1 MTARPV
7 TTLLAALVAWLL
19 LAVAL
24 AGAAAAEG
32 EVKIDYV
39 DAKDPSG
46 EVRALFAVD
55 GIPTGAAPDLGSVA
69 VTLDGE
75 SVDARAEV
83 ASSETIQR
91 TTVLALDAS
100 DSMEGEPFAAAQE
113 AALAFLDAAP
123 EDVEVGLV
131 AFSARAQQTEPTT
144 DRGAIAAAVEGIEL
158 SAGTRLYDALIE
170 SVALAGETGARS
182 ILLLS
187 DGRDRGAGAS
197 IEAAIAAAADADVVV
212 DVVALDQDPENREL
226 LAQISDATGG
236 QVFDATPDSLAEV
249 FAGQA
254 DALASQLVVTFQ
266 RPDNTARQVDLEVFV
281 DAGSDTYSVSSVVLF
296 PAVTPPPVAVEPG
309 RAWIGPAGMWI
320 GALGLGAALAVILA
334 IALLDVTRRPSFA
347 QRQMAHYGGGS
358 ADLALGY
365 GFGGATLRESAVA
378 ATERVVRGD
387 FETRLSQRLSG
398 AGSRLTAAEWLLL
411 HVGIALSAAT
421 VGGLLRGPAL
431 GLLFL
436 VFGVVGPWLWLL
448 NRHSRRL
455 AAFNAQLP
463 ETLQLMASSLSAG
476 LSMPQSVD
484 TVVREGAEPMAGELR
499 RALVEQRLG
508 VQIDDALEG
517 VAGRMDS
524 QDFNWVVMAIR
535 IQREV
540 GGNLSELLNT
550 VADTLRERDFLRRQV
565 KVLTAE
571 GRISAW
577 ILGALPIVMFVYMLF
592 ARPDFIR
599 PLYTEPTGLLLL
611 GTGVVLLSAGAFVLT
626 RMVRIEV

>member
-7 TTLLAALVAWLL
+7 PTLLAALVGWLL

-32 EVKIDYV
+32 EVRIDYV
-39 DAKDPSG
+39 DAEDPSG

-55 GIPTGAAPDLGSVA
+55 GIRTGAPDLDSVA

-75 SVDARAEV
+75 PVDATAEV
-83 ASSETIQR
+83 ASSETIR
-91 TTVLALDAS
+91 RSTVLALDAS
-100 DSMEGEPFAAAQE
+100 DSMAGEEFAAAQE
-113 AALAFLDAAP
+113 AALAFLEAAP
-123 EDVEVGLV
+123 DDVGIGLV
-131 AFSARAQQTEPTT
+131 AFSARSQQTSPTT
-144 DRGAIAAAVEGIEL
+144 DREALAAAVQEIEL
-158 SAGTRLYDALIE
+158 SAGTRLYDALID

-197 IEAAIAAAADADVVV
+197 IEEAIAAATDADVVV
-212 DVVALDQDPENREL
+212 DVVALDQDPQNREL
-226 LAQISDATGG
+226 LEQITGATGG
-236 QVFDATPDSLAEV
+236 QVFDATPDSLAEI
-249 FAGQA
+249 FTGQA
-254 DALASQLVVTFQ
+254 DALASQLVVSFQ
-266 RPDNTARQVDLEVFV
+266 RPDNAARQVDLGISV
-281 DAGSDTYSVSSVVLF
+281 DAAGVTYSDTTLAVF
-296 PAVTPPPVAVEPG
+296 PAISPPPVTAEPG
-309 RAWIGPAGMWI
+309 RAWIGPAGLWV
-320 GALGLGAALAVILA
+320 GAVGLGASLAVVLA

-347 QRQMAHYGGGS
+347 QRQMAHYGGG
-358 ADLALGY
+358 AGDLALRS

-387 FETRLSQRLSG
+387 FETRLSRRLSG

-421 VGGLLRGPAL
+421 VGGVLRGPAL

-436 VFGVVGPWLWLL
+436 VFGAVGPWLWLL

-484 TVVREGAEPMAGELR
+484 TVVREGAEPMSGELR

-517 VAGRMDS
+517 VAERMDS

-611 GTGVVLLSAGAFVLT
+611 GTGVVLLSSGAFVLT
-626 RMVRIEV
+626 RLVRIEV

>member
-1 MTARPV
+1 V
-7 TTLLAALVAWLL
+7 LVA
-19 LAVAL
+19 VTM
-24 AGAAAAEG
+24 AGTAAAEG
-32 EVKIDYV
+32 EVDIAFV
-39 DAKDPSG
+39 NAEDPSG
-46 EVRALFAVD
+46 EVEVLYAVD
-55 GIPTGAAPDLGSVA
+55 GIPDRAAPELDSVA

-75 SVDARAEV
+75 PVDATVEV
-83 ASSETIQR
+83 ASSATIQR

-100 DSMEGEPFAAAQE
+100 ESMAGEEFAAAQE
-113 AALAFLDAAP
+113 AALAFLEAAP
-123 EDVEVGLV
+123 DDVEVGLV
-131 AFSARAQQTEPTT
+131 AFSARSQQTAPTT
-144 DRGAIAAAVEGIEL
+144 DREALAAAVEEIEL
-158 SAGTRLYDALIE
+158 SAGTRLYDAIID

-197 IEAAIAAAADADVVV
+197 IDEAIEAATDAGVRV
-212 DVVALDQDPENREL
+212 DLVALDQDRESRAL
-226 LAQISDATGG
+226 LEQISQATQG
-236 QVFDATPDSLAEV
+236 QVFDASPDSLADI
-249 FAGQA
+249 FTGQA
-254 DALASQLVVTFQ
+254 DALASQLVVSFQ
-266 RPDNTARQVDLEVFV
+266 RPDNAARQVDLQISV
-281 DAGSDTYSVSSVVLF
+281 DAGGATYTDTTLAVF
-296 PAVTPPPVAVEPG
+296 PAVTPPPAAVDPG
-309 RAWIGPAGMWI
+309 RAWIGPTGMWI
-320 GALGLGAALAVILA
+320 GALGLGAALAMILA

-347 QRQMAHYGGGS
+347 QRQMAHYGGG
-358 ADLALGY
+358 AGDLVLRS

-398 AGSRLTAAEWLLL
+398 AGNRLTAAEWVLM
-411 HVGIALSAAT
+411 HVAVAVGAA
-421 VGGLLRGPAL
+421 VAGAFLAGPAL
-431 GLLFL
+431 AVIFFL
-436 VFGVVGPWLWLL
+436 VGVLGPWLWLL

-484 TVVREGAEPMAGELR
+484 TVVREGAEPMSSELR

-517 VAGRMDS
+517 VAERMDS

-577 ILGALPIVMFVYMLF
+577 ILGALPVVMFVYMLF
-592 ARPDFIR
+592 ARPDFVR

-611 GTGVVLLSAGAFVLT
+611 GAGIVLLSTGAFVLT
-626 RMVRIEV
+626 RLVRIEV